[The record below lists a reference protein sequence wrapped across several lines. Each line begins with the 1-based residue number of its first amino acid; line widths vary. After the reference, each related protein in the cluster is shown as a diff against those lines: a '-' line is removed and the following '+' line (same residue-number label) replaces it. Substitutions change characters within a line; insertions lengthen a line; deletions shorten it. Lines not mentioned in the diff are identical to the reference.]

1 MSLKRKSII
10 LILTFFCILSLFMC
24 CFPLK
29 AQAVEISPFSYY
41 DPSPVTFKG
50 TYNYYDNFDG
60 NYMAFEAKAIAS
72 DGESHEIIITV
83 YISNTNTTKQYRMY
97 TDGVNR
103 KADHIPIGNGGSYVS
118 LKITFTDKSANIT
131 LDLKTYSWQQ

>member
-10 LILTFFCILSLFMC
+10 LFLTIFCILSLFMC

-60 NYMAFEAKAIAS
+60 NYMAFEAKATAS

-103 KADHIPIGNGGSYVS
+103 KADHISIGNGGSYVS
-118 LKITFTDKSANIT
+118 LKITCADKSANIT

>member
-60 NYMAFEAKAIAS
+60 NYMAFEAKATAS

-103 KADHIPIGNGGSYVS
+103 KADHISIGNGGSYVS
-118 LKITFTDKSANIT
+118 LKITCADKSANIT